1 MHTTNSEVE
10 PKRGPGRP
18 RKENQE
24 PEPRRRRREGGNV
37 TGRRLGVNEDML
49 DFTRFAYRWV
59 NDDPARIQGK
69 TVYDDWNIMTQE
81 GGALKEDATDL
92 GSAVSMVVGTHPDGS
107 PKRAYLC
114 RKPRTYFEAD
124 QKEKQKELDEQLN
137 QLRRG
142 LDREGASQA
151 DYVPTSGISIS

>member
-1 MHTTNSEVE
+1 MHTTKSEAE

-18 RKENQE
+18 RKENAE
-24 PEPRRRRREGGNV
+24 PERRRRRREGGNV

-49 DFTRFAYRWV
+49 DFNSFAYRWI
-59 NDDPARIQGK
+59 NDDPARIQSK
-69 TVYDDWNIMTQE
+69 TVYDDWNLMTQD
-81 GGALKEDATDL
+81 GGELKEDATDL
-92 GSAVSMVVGTHPDGS
+92 GAAVSMVVGTKPDGS

-114 RKPRTYFEAD
+114 RKPRKWFEAD

-142 LDREGASQA
+142 NDRDGASQA
-151 DYVPTSGISIS
+151 DYVPASGISIS